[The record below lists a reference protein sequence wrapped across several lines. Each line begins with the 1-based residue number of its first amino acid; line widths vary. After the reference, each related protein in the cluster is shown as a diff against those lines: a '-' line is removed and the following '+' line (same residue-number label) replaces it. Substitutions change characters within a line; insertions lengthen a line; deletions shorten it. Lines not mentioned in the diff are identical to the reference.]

1 MKSSVPQ
8 EQASDTIIA
17 EGSVP
22 ADLQIHVEITSL
34 TASGL
39 GISIGEYDLA
49 ITGDY
54 VQGDILEIDTKNFT
68 GWNLTE
74 HPIINSVGDD
84 FLVYGMKLLPDE
96 NSVTITLTGTADVSF
111 LYRPQ
116 WS

>member
-1 MKSSVPQ
+1 
-8 EQASDTIIA
+8 
-17 EGSVP
+17 
-22 ADLQIHVEITSL
+22 VEITSL
-34 TASGL
+34 TASSL
-39 GISIGEYDLA
+39 SISIGEYDLA

-68 GWNLTE
+68 VELNGTS
-74 HPIINSVGDD
+74 IINSVGDD